1 MRKAAHLAG
10 QKLAGSLALV
20 TCKDPLRQNM
30 PGHMR
35 MYLSDHGF
43 SEQMVPDQV
52 VNILVEN
59 NLDIACEAIE
69 KAAMERAIREV
80 DVAINGSLEVRRRHR
95 EMRPGHPF
103 WDTSAIQAPYIS
115 NLPDPLRIKSTGLS
129 PVQLR
134 VYEEFG
140 MLIIYNSDNNIS
152 YIIFVTSGAD
162 NKRPLASRPG
172 STVYSRD
179 GSVRPFPSSPVQ
191 DGAAPMF
198 LAQEQ
203 FNVCI
208 VIELEDLDTDLE
220 LKHFLD
226 ILAESGSFTRGVS
239 FPDLSRCARRP

>member
-1 MRKAAHLAG
+1 
-10 QKLAGSLALV
+10 
-20 TCKDPLRQNM
+20 M

-115 NLPDPLRIKSTGLS
+115 NLPDPLRIKSSGLS

-140 MLIIYNSDNNIS
+140 MLTIYKYDYSIS
-152 YIIFVTSGAD
+152 YNIPVPQVLITSA
-162 NKRPLASRPG
+162 LSRAG
-172 STVYSRD
+172 
-179 GSVRPFPSSPVQ
+179 PVQ
-191 DGAAPMF
+191 
-198 LAQEQ
+198 Q
-203 FNVCI
+203 CI
-208 VIELEDLDTDLE
+208 VVTALCGHSPLPLFKMAQHQCS
-220 LKHFLD
+220 L
-226 ILAESGSFTRGVS
+226 
-239 FPDLSRCARRP
+239 RRNSLMYA